1 MSSRIVPRSCPEF
14 AGLPSR
20 LPTRDNLDGAHRG
33 MRRHHRDKRLAAKL
47 DELLG
52 PVDDE
57 DVVLLLNTDAGGQ
70 P

>member
-1 MSSRIVPRSCPEF
+1 MTSRIVPRSCPEF

-20 LPTRDNLDGAHRG
+20 LATPTNLERAHEG
-33 MRRHHRDKRLAAKL
+33 TRRHHRDKRLARKL

-52 PVDDE
+52 PVDAD
-57 DVVLLLNTDAGGQ
+57 DDYAGAGGQ